1 MNQNVLCFLC
11 ISAFSPD
18 ELVTL
23 LQDLAYHPVEKD
35 SFLGPSSSRLR
46 QTPLLSGRTVLSCQ
60 NALLA
65 VSVFQLIPLLNF
77 EFLR

>member
-23 LQDLAYHPVEKD
+23 LQDLAYRPVEKD